1 MNTQLSSLLRSL
13 ITGYFV
19 LVTAI
24 SYSQTTTKEFTLAI
38 VQMYVEPGNKA
49 KNLAHAEQLIH
60 EAAVNKADVVLL
72 PEVMD
77 LGWTHPSAR
86 QFADPIP
93 RGETCRRLCK
103 SAKEN
108 NVYVCCGIVER
119 DGNAIYNAAVI
130 IDNKGKVLLKH
141 RKLNELD
148 IAHDIYAQGDRLG
161 VCHTPWGTFG
171 LIICADAFVKD
182 HVLTQSLCYM
192 GADVILSPS
201 SWAVSADHNND
212 VDPYGKT
219 WRDAYMPVARKFS
232 VYIASASNV
241 GPITEGPWK
250 THKCIGCSLI
260 VGPDGKEKLMGPYGE
275 KAEKILYYTIK
286 PTSRPARGTKWN
298 NFKPSETWI
307 ETGKRAHD
315 GREYVNR

>member
-1 MNTQLSSLLRSL
+1 MNTHLSSLLKSL
-13 ITGYFV
+13 ITGSYV
-19 LVTAI
+19 LVTFI
-24 SYSQTTTKEFTLAI
+24 SYSQTTTREFTLAI
-38 VQMYVEPGNKA
+38 IQMYVEPGNKA
-49 KNLAHAEQLIH
+49 KNLAHAEQLIL
-60 EAAVNKADVVLL
+60 EATVNKADVVLL

-119 DGNAIYNAAVI
+119 DGDAIYNAAVI
-130 IDNKGKVLLKH
+130 IDNKGKVLIKH
-141 RKLNELD
+141 RKLNELN
-148 IAHDIYAQGDRLG
+148 IAHDVYDQGDRLG

-171 LIICADAFVKD
+171 LMICADARAKD
-182 HVLTQSLCYM
+182 LVLTRSLCYM

-201 SWAVSADHNND
+201 SWAVPADHDNIKN
-212 VDPYGKT
+212 PYGND
-219 WRDAYMPVARKFS
+219 WRNAYMPVALEFS
-232 VYIASASNV
+232 VWIASASNV
-241 GPITEGPWK
+241 GPVTEGPWK
-250 THKCIGCSLI
+250 NWKCIGCSLI

-286 PTSRPARGTKWN
+286 PTPRPARGTGWDI
-298 NFKPSETWI
+298 FKPAE
-307 ETGKRAHD
+307 
-315 GREYVNR
+315 